1 MNYYSFCILLVLL
14 LQIFLFYLCL
24 SLLFLLQLFIFFLP
38 LFFFLSPP
46 FIDFSFYLLLSSF
59 FSFSSFPITVSCTL
73 ILTFIRCPSLH
84 IFPIHNHSFLHGYA
98 PSNDRLGEGGI
109 EKGVWSMWVIMGLG
123 GRTSSQPT
131 VDIRMEANLETSVRL
146 QCRVGETWSSI
157 FRQNISPL
165 WHISLFTSPL
175 TMVTSVSVRR

>member
-59 FSFSSFPITVSCTL
+59 FSSSFPITVSCTL

-165 WHISLFTSPL
+165 WRISLFPSPL
-175 TMVTSVSVRR
+175 TMVT